1 MRCIAARDF
10 ARAEIGTDDAF
21 RGAGALDLGDHRRL
35 AETDFCPDRVGEVA
49 RRRLRP
55 GFGAQ
60 GSQRF
65 PRLSGGDFLALDGE
79 DFMENVGH
87 GEP

>member
-1 MRCIAARDF
+1 VGGVARRDLS
-10 ARAEIGTDDAF
+10 RGEIGADDAF

-35 AETDFCPDRVGEVA
+35 AETDFCPDRADEVA
-49 RRRLRP
+49 RRRPRP

-60 GSQRF
+60 GGIGLRR
-65 PRLSGGDFLALDGE
+65 PRGGDFLALDGE
-79 DFMENVGH
+79 DFLENVGH